1 MTNRE
6 KIRKDISTAFD
17 FAEKVINEP
26 EVLDKISTGSTI
38 DFLESGM
45 EKREKKTE
53 SKKRKYVRVK
63 HQFEIL

>member
-6 KIRKDISTAFD
+6 KIKMDISTAFD
-17 FAEKVINEP
+17 FAEKVISEP
-26 EVLDKISTGSTI
+26 EILDKISTGTTV

-45 EKREKKTE
+45 EKHEKQTE

-63 HQFEIL
+63 HQFEVL